1 MKNHVMS
8 FMILSVLIA
17 GLECRGQPGSKGPP
31 AESGQAIVLRLSLK
45 EALDLALG
53 AEGNARVRI
62 AAEGVHQARSRSA
75 QARSALLP
83 NVEASLSDSDR
94 TQNLRAFGLQFD
106 LPVPGF
112 AFPKLVGPFT
122 VLDARAAA
130 SQTVFDLSS
139 IRRYQASRAGVEQ
152 ASAENENVQDQIRD
166 QVARAYLAALR
177 ADAALDTARANLK
190 LAEELLELARRMQK
204 AGSATGIEVTRAR
217 VQLANE
223 KQRALVAENGR
234 TRAQLQLLKSI
245 GMDLAATVELTQ
257 KLEFLP
263 VTVASLEEAIKLALE
278 SRCDWKA
285 QVKREEA
292 ARLNKSAVKWERLP
306 SASVFADYG
315 SIGSGFND
323 AIPTR
328 TYGIAVRIPI
338 FDGGRRDARRAESTS
353 QLLQE
358 RLRTQDLRDQIEL
371 EVRTALDSLQSAA
384 DQVRTAE
391 EGVALAEGELEQ
403 AQRRYAAGVGSSI
416 EATDAQTRLQRA
428 RDNRIAALFNY
439 NLARI
444 ELGTATGTIRLM
456 IQ

>member
-1 MKNHVMS
+1 MKSRVTG
-8 FMILSVLIA
+8 FLILSLLAA
-17 GLECRGQPGSKGPP
+17 GPESRGQTGSRQAP
-31 AESGQAIVLRLSLK
+31 AAPVRDNILRLSLR
-45 EALDLALG
+45 EALEIALG
-53 AEGNARVRI
+53 AEGNPRVRI
-62 AAEGVHQARSRSA
+62 ASEGVRQARYRSA

-83 NVEASLSDSDR
+83 NVEASLSDIDR
-94 TQNLRAFGLQFD
+94 TQNLRAFGLQFE

-112 AFPKLVGPFT
+112 ALPRLVGPFT
-122 VLDARAAA
+122 VLDARASA

-152 ASAENENVQDQIRD
+152 ASAENENVQDQIRN

-177 ADAALDTARANLK
+177 ADAALETARANLK
-190 LAEELLELARRMQK
+190 LAEELLELATRMK
-204 AGSATGIEVTRAR
+204 ATGSATGIEVTRAR

-223 KQRALVAENGR
+223 QQRVLVAENER
-234 TRAQLQLLKSI
+234 TRAQLQLLKAI
-245 GMDLAATVELTQ
+245 GADLTATVELTQ
-257 KLEFLP
+257 RLELLP
-263 VTVASLEEAIKLALE
+263 VTGAALEDALKLALE
-278 SRCDWKA
+278 SRHDWKA
-285 QVKREEA
+285 QMKREET
-292 ARLNKSAVKWERLP
+292 ARLNQSAVKWERLP

-315 SIGSGFND
+315 TIGAGFDD

-371 EVRTALDSLQSAA
+371 EVRVALDNLRSAT
-384 DQVRTAE
+384 DQARTAE
-391 EGVALAEGELEQ
+391 EGVALAQGELEQ

-416 EATDAQTRLQRA
+416 ETTDAQARLQRA

-456 IQ
+456 VQ

>member
-1 MKNHVMS
+1 MRNQLVS
-8 FMILSVLIA
+8 FVILSVLIA
-17 GLECRGQPGSKGPP
+17 GPECGGQPGSEGLPD
-31 AESGQAIVLRLSLK
+31 ESGRAVLLRLSLR

-53 AEGNARVRI
+53 AEGNPRVRI
-62 AAEGVHQARSRSA
+62 AAEGVRQARSRSA

-94 TQNLRAFGLQFD
+94 TQNLRAYGLQFD
-106 LPVPGF
+106 LPIPGF
-112 AFPKLVGPFT
+112 VSPKLVGPYT
-122 VLDARAAA
+122 VLDARAAV
-130 SQTVFDLSS
+130 SQTVFDFSS

-152 ASAENENVQDQIRD
+152 ASAENENTQDQIRD
-166 QVARAYLAALR
+166 QVSRAYLAALR
-177 ADAALDTARANLK
+177 ADASLETARANLR
-190 LAEELLELARRMQK
+190 LAEELLELADRMRS
-204 AGSATGIEVTRAR
+204 AGSATAIEVTRAR

-223 KQRALVAENGR
+223 KQRILVAENER
-234 TRAQLQLLKSI
+234 TRAHLQLLKAI
-245 GMDLAATVELTQ
+245 GTDLATPVELTQ
-257 KLEFLP
+257 RLEFLP

-285 QVKREEA
+285 QMKREETA
-292 ARLNKSAVKWERLP
+292 QLNQSSVKWERLP

-315 SIGSGFND
+315 TIGSGFND

-328 TYGIAVRIPI
+328 TYGIAIRIPV

-371 EVRTALDSLQSAA
+371 EVRVALDSLQSAA

-403 AQRRYAAGVGSSI
+403 AQRRFAAGVGSSI

-428 RDNRIAALFNY
+428 RDNRIAALFSY